1 MSCFA
6 VLYWSGFHP
15 VAKSEGLHPDIQD
28 KFALFYN
35 LRKVDSHVREFAAL
49 LALGPIK
56 ASEIGLGVLGRKLL
70 QNDSEINNEVV
81 WLFILNV
88 GVKTLSFTDGMKP
101 DQYRTAKHH

>member
-1 MSCFA
+1 MTTMLRR
-6 VLYWSGFHP
+6 VQRLLDSGDSDNAREKIDRAF
-15 VAKSEGLHPDIQD
+15 G
-28 KFALFYN
+28 N
-35 LRKVDSHVREFAAL
+35 LRRVDSHVREFADL
-49 LALGPIK
+49 LALGSIK

>member
-1 MSCFA
+1 MTTMLRRVQQF
-6 VLYWSGFHP
+6 LDSGNSDNAREEIDRAF
-15 VAKSEGLHPDIQD
+15 G
-28 KFALFYN
+28 N

>member
-1 MSCFA
+1 MLRRVQQF
-6 VLYWSGFHP
+6 LDSGD
-15 VAKSEGLHPDIQD
+15 SD
-28 KFALFYN
+28 KAREEIDRAFGN
-35 LRKVDSHVREFAAL
+35 LKKVDSQVREFAAL
-49 LALGPIK
+49 LALGSIE

-101 DQYRTAKHH
+101 DQYRTAKHQ

>member
-1 MSCFA
+1 MTTMLRR
-6 VLYWSGFHP
+6 VQRLLDSGDSDNAREEIDRAF
-15 VAKSEGLHPDIQD
+15 G
-28 KFALFYN
+28 N

>member
-1 MSCFA
+1 MTTMLRRVQQF
-6 VLYWSGFHP
+6 LDSGDSDNAREEIDRAF
-15 VAKSEGLHPDIQD
+15 G
-28 KFALFYN
+28 N

>member
-35 LRKVDSHVREFAAL
+35 LRNESQGQAAIL
-49 LALGPIK
+49 SLA
-56 ASEIGLGVLGRKLL
+56 A
-70 QNDSEINNEVV
+70 
-81 WLFILNV
+81 
-88 GVKTLSFTDGMKP
+88 
-101 DQYRTAKHH
+101 

>member
-1 MSCFA
+1 MTTMLRRVQQF
-6 VLYWSGFHP
+6 LDSGNSDNAREEIDRAF
-15 VAKSEGLHPDIQD
+15 G
-28 KFALFYN
+28 N

-49 LALGPIK
+49 LALGSIK